1 LFARIIETHLLIGP
15 KALDR
20 SLYNFA
26 IERAAA
32 IVDQVRA
39 GAMESPGY
47 TRRGLRASDLV
58 KLEQLLCGSAL
69 ADFLELWRELRHFDQ
84 PGVLP

>member
-1 LFARIIETHLLIGP
+1 LFARIIETPLLIGP

-26 IERAAA
+26 IERAVA

-39 GAMESPGY
+39 GATESPGY
-47 TRRGLRASDLV
+47 TRRGLRASGLA
-58 KLEQLLCGSAL
+58 KLEQLLCGSTL
-69 ADFLELWRELRHFDQ
+69 ADFVEPWRELRHFDQ
-84 PGVLP
+84 TGVLP

>member
-15 KALDR
+15 KALDK
-20 SLYNFA
+20 SLYHFA
-26 IERAAA
+26 IERGRDCRPSARRR
-32 IVDQVRA
+32 D
-39 GAMESPGY
+39 GEPGY
-47 TRRGLRASDLV
+47 TRRGLRASDLA

-69 ADFLELWRELRHFDQ
+69 ADFVELCRELRHFDQ